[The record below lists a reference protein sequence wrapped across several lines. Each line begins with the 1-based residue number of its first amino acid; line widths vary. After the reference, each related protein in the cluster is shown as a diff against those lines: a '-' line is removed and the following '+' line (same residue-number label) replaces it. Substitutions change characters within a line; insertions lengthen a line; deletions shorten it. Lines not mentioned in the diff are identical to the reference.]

1 MVSNKKIFSAS
12 MVVQFLSVL
21 FVRVYFGFLRAVFTK
36 SIVTPVLGIS
46 GVGGAMAIYGASD
59 VVVSETINFTSTLS
73 CKNACC

>member
-1 MVSNKKIFSAS
+1 

-21 FVRVYFGFLRAVFTK
+21 FERVCYGFLRAVFTK

-59 VVVSETINFTSTLS
+59 VVVSETVNLVSTSS
-73 CKNACC
+73 CKRSC